1 VSGSRRN
8 SSRNASLIARMYD
21 ISGILALPMVSVND
35 EQSVLSPGGMSETG
49 KWRNGK
55 KEKQELVRNFLF

>member
-1 VSGSRRN
+1 
-8 SSRNASLIARMYD
+8 
-21 ISGILALPMVSVND
+21 MVSVND
-35 EQSVLSPGGMSETG
+35 EQSVLSPGGMGETG